1 MSFAENGPGV
11 YTSFG
16 PTPPLKTNTFD
27 LRNNM
32 INYEFVSYRQTT
44 YEFGELITTCSTSM
58 YNGTISLCSWLLHL
72 TTLRLTG
79 SQSTSLRMI
88 RETLARKAVCSTLC
102 VSRTCMKPHTF
113 ICKVLKNYP
122 LKNRITSPQSIM
134 AAYCVVSH
142 IATTNNISLTVTT
155 TVNITSYGQ
164 IDDGVCAFEEP
175 IR

>member
-1 MSFAENGPGV
+1 MMSFAENGPGV

-44 YEFGELITTCSTSM
+44 YEFCELITTCCTSM

-134 AAYCVVSH
+134 AA
-142 IATTNNISLTVTT
+142 VTLRQT
-155 TVNITSYGQ
+155 
-164 IDDGVCAFEEP
+164 
-175 IR
+175 